1 MAADN
6 EERLIS
12 KAIRDRNIGYLL
24 ERGVQEDWFFVEEN
38 RLVWKF
44 LHDHYTKYNEVPT
57 AVTVKANFPTFT
69 LYNVE
74 DSIKY
79 LLDQLIEYRNKMT
92 IIDTVKE
99 AGAILSVP
107 GSDHNEAIALMSDG
121 LHKITVTGG
130 PESHDVDLTK
140 TTDERW
146 EQYQNIKLR
155 PNGLIGMATGFKTI
169 DLATGGLQPGQL
181 VTIIAPPKTGKSILA
196 LQTAINLHKDGFVPM
211 FQSFEMTNIEQQR
224 RFDCM
229 CAHIS
234 SYRHIRGQSTPE
246 EEAALLA
253 WYAESKEMHPF
264 YLTESITAMTLS
276 GLIAK
281 IEKYQPDALFVDGVY
296 LMEDEQATRGEQRFG
311 SWQNLQH
318 ITQGMKRIAQRFEL
332 PVVQT
337 TQVLSSKVT
346 KGRVTSDAIGY
357 SSSFVQD
364 SDVVLVLQRKDE
376 EDDSSRVLRI
386 DKSRA
391 SGFAETELL
400 WDWEQGRFEEYGNPF
415 DTGSFTF

>member
-6 EERLIS
+6 ELRLIS

-24 ERGVQEDWFFVEEN
+24 ERGVQEDWFFDEEN
-38 RLVWKF
+38 RTVWKF
-44 LHDHYTKYNEVPT
+44 VKDHYTKYNEVPT
-57 AVTVKANFPTFT
+57 AVTVIDNFPTFR
-69 LYNVE
+69 LLKVE
-74 DSIKY
+74 DSVKY
-79 LLDQLIEYRNKMT
+79 LLDQLIEYRNRQS
-92 IIDTVKE
+92 IIDTIQE
-99 AGAILSVP
+99 AGSLIAN
-107 GSDHNEAIALMSDG
+107 GDHNTATQVLSSG
-121 LHKITVTGG
+121 LHKITMTGG
-130 PESHDVDLTK
+130 PESHDINLSENTE
-140 TTDERW
+140 ERW
-146 EQYQNIKLR
+146 EQYTNIKLR
-155 PNGLIGMATGFKTI
+155 PNGLIGMATGFRTI

-181 VTIIAPPKTGKSILA
+181 VTIIAPPKTGKSVLA
-196 LQTAINLHKDGFVPM
+196 LQTAINLHNDGFVPM

-224 RFDCM
+224 RYDSM

-234 SYRHIRGQSTPE
+234 HYRYIRGALTPE
-246 EEAALLA
+246 EEINLQEWLNKNAT
-253 WYAESKEMHPF
+253 MHPF
-264 YLTESITAMTLS
+264 YLTESITAMNISALT
-276 GLIAK
+276 AK
-281 IEKYQPDALFVDGVY
+281 LEKYKPDAVFVDGVY

-318 ITQGMKRIAQRFEL
+318 ITQSMKRLAQRFEV
-332 PVVQT
+332 PIVQT

-386 DKSRA
+386 DKSRS

-400 WDWEQGRFEEYGNPF
+400 WDWEKGRFEEYGNPY
-415 DTGSFTF
+415 DTGHETF

>member
-6 EERLIS
+6 ELRLIS

-24 ERGVQEDWFFVEEN
+24 ERGVQEDWFFDEEN
-38 RLVWKF
+38 RTVWKF
-44 LHDHYTKYNEVPT
+44 VKDHYTKYNEVPT
-57 AVTVKANFPTFT
+57 AVTVIDNFPTFR
-69 LYNVE
+69 LLKVE
-74 DSIKY
+74 DSVKY
-79 LLDQLIEYRNKMT
+79 LLDQLIEYRNRQS
-92 IIDTVKE
+92 IIDTIQE
-99 AGAILSVP
+99 AGSLIAN
-107 GSDHNEAIALMSDG
+107 GDHNTATQVLSSG
-121 LHKITVTGG
+121 LHKITMTGG
-130 PESHDVDLTK
+130 PESHDINLSENTE
-140 TTDERW
+140 ERW
-146 EQYQNIKLR
+146 EQYTNIKLR
-155 PNGLIGMATGFKTI
+155 PNGLIGMATGFRTI

-181 VTIIAPPKTGKSILA
+181 VTIIAPPKTGKSVLA
-196 LQTAINLHKDGFVPM
+196 LQTAINLHNDGFVPM

-224 RFDCM
+224 RYDSM

-234 SYRHIRGQSTPE
+234 HYRYIRGALTPE
-246 EEAALLA
+246 EEVALQEWLNKNA
-253 WYAESKEMHPF
+253 TMHPF
-264 YLTESITAMTLS
+264 YLTESITAMNISALT
-276 GLIAK
+276 AK
-281 IEKYQPDALFVDGVY
+281 LEKYKPDAVFVDGVY

-318 ITQGMKRIAQRFEL
+318 ITQSMKRLAQRFEV
-332 PVVQT
+332 PIVQT

-386 DKSRA
+386 DKSRS

-400 WDWEQGRFEEYGNPF
+400 WDWEKGRFEEYGNPY
-415 DTGSFTF
+415 DTGHETF

>member
-6 EERLIS
+6 ELRLIS

-24 ERGVQEDWFFVEEN
+24 ERGVQEDWFFDEEN
-38 RLVWKF
+38 RTVWKF
-44 LHDHYTKYNEVPT
+44 VKDHYIKYNEVPT
-57 AVTVKANFPTFT
+57 AVTVVDNFPTFR
-69 LYNVE
+69 LLKVE
-74 DSIKY
+74 DSVKY
-79 LLDQLIEYRNKMT
+79 LLDQLIEYRNRQSIINT
-92 IIDTVKE
+92 IQE
-99 AGAILSVP
+99 AGSLIAN
-107 GSDHNEAIALMSDG
+107 GDHNTATQVLSAG
-121 LHKITVTGG
+121 LHKITMTGG
-130 PESHDVDLTK
+130 PESHDINLSENTE
-140 TTDERW
+140 ERW
-146 EQYQNIKLR
+146 EQYTNIKLR
-155 PNGLIGMATGFKTI
+155 PNGLIGMATGFRTI

-181 VTIIAPPKTGKSILA
+181 VTIIAPPKTGKSVLA
-196 LQTAINLHKDGFVPM
+196 LQTAINLHNDGFVPM

-224 RFDCM
+224 RYDSM

-234 SYRHIRGQSTPE
+234 HYRYIRGALTPE
-246 EEAALLA
+246 EEIALQEWLNKNA
-253 WYAESKEMHPF
+253 TMHPF
-264 YLTESITAMTLS
+264 YLTESITAMNISALT
-276 GLIAK
+276 AK
-281 IEKYQPDALFVDGVY
+281 LEKYKPDAVFVDGVY

-318 ITQGMKRIAQRFEL
+318 ITQSMKRLAQRFEV
-332 PVVQT
+332 PIVQT

-386 DKSRA
+386 DKSRS

-400 WDWEQGRFEEYGNPF
+400 WDWEKGRFEEYGNPY
-415 DTGSFTF
+415 DTGHETF